1 MTKKILKQKVERSE
15 EVQAWIDAEVAEQVE
30 RYAQIA
36 QEMNVEIAEEREQWY
51 REFEHRLQTTG
62 FNWHA
67 DNKKIIKPEEI
78 YPKPDREHKV
88 VY

>member
-1 MTKKILKQKVERSE
+1 MSKKILKQKPKRSE
-15 EVQAWIDAEVAEQVE
+15 DVEQWLANEVAEQRT
-30 RYAQIA
+30 RYEKIA
-36 QEMNVEIAEEREQWY
+36 HAMNVELAERREQWY
-51 REFEHRLQTTG
+51 REFEQRLQTTG

-67 DNKKIIKPEEI
+67 DNKRIIKPEEI